1 MRLKL
6 LRLGQRS
13 FGGFLREFSPQT
25 KVLRTWLKYRRLLPC
40 NKDST
45 VLIFVWGVFLVT
57 CRSEWGHFKTPEG
70 GKRLSVFWLLAD
82 RSVRFLT
89 L

>member
-25 KVLRTWLKYRRLLPC
+25 NVLRTWLKYRRLLPC

-45 VLIFVWGVFLVT
+45 MLNFLGGVFLVA
-57 CRSEWGHFKTPEG
+57 CRSELPILKPLKG
-70 GKRLSVFWLLAD
+70 GNACQFFGCLPTAVFD
-82 RSVRFLT
+82 F
-89 L
+89 